1 MARPPPWI
9 VNSHVKVIS
18 SFGLGRTAC
27 ECKRSCAF
35 VKLGITRE
43 SAFRSEVASLVV
55 GVIFVVGSVFG
66 VFYGTDE
73 FVATTEHINTLSNLA
88 RNKLIADEDGCESG
102 AAIEHIAHI
111 RHIRCIEVAE
121 VERGE
126 RGAVKEHTAHI
137 RHLLG
142 VKILNAFYCGQIR
155 APSEPVI
162 TARGSCTGKRS
173 IEDHL
178 IDLFSFVIP
187 LRIAPPLIKLISSFG
202 LGSSASECKRSC
214 AFVKLGIR
222 MESAFRSEVA
232 IHQVGVIFVVGI
244 GFVVSYGT
252 DEVLATTEH
261 INTRSNQVRNKL
273 IAGEDGRES

>member
-9 VNSHVKVIS
+9 VNSLVKVIS
-18 SFGLGRTAC
+18 SFGLGRAAC
-27 ECKRSCAF
+27 ECKRSCVF

-55 GVIFVVGSVFG
+55 GVILVGLTSV

-73 FVATTEHINTLSNLA
+73 VLATTEHISTLSNLA
-88 RNKLIADEDGCESG
+88 RNKLIAGVDGCESG
-102 AAIEHIAHI
+102 AAIEYIPHI
-111 RHIRCIEVAE
+111 RHLRCIEVAE

-126 RGAVKEHTAHI
+126 RGAVKEHTVHI

-155 APSEPVI
+155 ADSEPVI
-162 TARGSCTGKRS
+162 TARWSCIGKRS

-178 IDLFSFVIP
+178 LDFFFLVKP
-187 LRIAPPLIKLISSFG
+187 LRIALPLIKLISSCG
-202 LGSSASECKRSC
+202 HGNSASECKRSC

-244 GFVVSYGT
+244 GFVVCYGT
-252 DEVLATTEH
+252 DEVLATIEH